1 MSEPGSRP
9 ARRWEGMGLA
19 LALSLAFMAGC
30 LWWVLRELEIVL
42 PAHRVTSSLSFSKS
56 LGSPLPW
63 QVGAFGAALLLC
75 HVALAFVAFG
85 LARLTQAAFPGGGVA
100 SRGWLVTGW
109 LVLLAGLVMAANTTW
124 HPASIFAGEESW
136 WRSDYFGHKPVTLAA
151 AGLAVLVALL
161 ALRAAPRAWPRIP
174 RKAGALALAAVVAI
188 ALVWALPHLART
200 SAASTPAGKP
210 HILVGRAS
218 WKFRVAGRFGGVT
231 GTSRVYAR

>member
-161 ALRAAPRAWPRIP
+161 ALRAAPRA
-174 RKAGALALAAVVAI
+174 
-188 ALVWALPHLART
+188 
-200 SAASTPAGKP
+200 
-210 HILVGRAS
+210 
-218 WKFRVAGRFGGVT
+218 
-231 GTSRVYAR
+231 